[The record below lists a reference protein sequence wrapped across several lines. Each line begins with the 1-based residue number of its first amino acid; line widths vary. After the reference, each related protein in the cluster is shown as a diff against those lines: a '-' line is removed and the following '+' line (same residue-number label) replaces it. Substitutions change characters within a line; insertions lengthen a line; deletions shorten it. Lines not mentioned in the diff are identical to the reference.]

1 MKNTAPKK
9 FESTSGIAYRPLSQP
24 RWREEIGEMPIFMKE
39 QPNEYRKPKPQMK
52 YAPDGTELGY
62 IWQTAP
68 GFDPFAQWRE
78 GWKKKPKSKKAQVQ
92 VAPKSKSNNRG
103 YGEGRYMGD

>member
-1 MKNTAPKK
+1 
-9 FESTSGIAYRPLSQP
+9 
-24 RWREEIGEMPIFMKE
+24 MPNFMKE
-39 QPNEYRKPKPQMK
+39 QPNEYRKPKPEMR
-52 YAPDGTELGY
+52 YAPDGTKLGY

-78 GWKKKPKSKKAQVQ
+78 GWEKKPKSKKAETQVDKK
-92 VAPKSKSNNRG
+92 PKYKDNNRG